1 MSVAF
6 SERYSDADELFV
18 NKSSPLFISCIER
31 MVLMNSNKSKGAIKI
46 LTVGLA
52 AAVISFTLTG
62 VAENVVSGALRGDD
76 IAYGLKRLTV
86 LSAALAMPI
95 NEFDKNESTQTY
107 DTVSQDKPETSD
119 EGNSSVSSI
128 EQTTQTESK
137 STAKP
142 STASTAGTAGTAST
156 VSTPSAT
163 ESEPTESLVPA
174 LAPVE
179 SKTGLISLNIRKDK
193 DDLTSYTA
201 KDGVTEEKHYGKIT
215 GDNVVELEHGQ
226 VRNCTE
232 MPSNILLT
240 EGTRKPGIKI
250 EGGSDPQVLIIH
262 THTTESYE
270 RDSDGYYDTSYSGRS
285 LCPANSV
292 VGVGAV
298 LAQTLADNGIST
310 IHDGTVFDDPIYN
323 YSYSRSRERIE
334 EILKEYP
341 SIKVVL
347 DIHRDGIADGDV
359 RIAPIAEI
367 DGKKAAQIMI
377 ICGCDDGTGILPDYI
392 YNLRFATYLQN
403 GIEADNAGLTR
414 PMLFDY
420 RFYNQD
426 LTRGSLVI
434 EFGALANDI
443 SQVRY
448 SAELAGKSIARL
460 LTELM

>member
-1 MSVAF
+1 MNG
-6 SERYSDADELFV
+6 
-18 NKSSPLFISCIER
+18 NK
-31 MVLMNSNKSKGAIKI
+31 NKGIIRIAV
-46 LTVGLA
+46 TGLA

-62 VAENVVSGALRGDD
+62 VAENAVSGALRGDD
-76 IAYGLKRLTV
+76 IADGLKRLTV
-86 LSAALAMPI
+86 LSATLAMPI
-95 NEFDKNESTQTY
+95 NDFDENESTQKD
-107 DTVSQDKPETSD
+107 DTVSQDKPESSVEVT
-119 EGNSSVSSI
+119 SSVSAVEEPI
-128 EQTTQTESK
+128 QTESK
-137 STAKP
+137 P
-142 STASTAGTAGTAST
+142 EPN
-156 VSTPSAT
+156 TPSAT
-163 ESEPTESLVPA
+163 ESESTESLVPA

-193 DDLTSYTA
+193 DDLASYTA

-215 GDNVVELEHGQ
+215 GDNVVDLEHGQ

-232 MPSNILLT
+232 MPSNVLLT

-250 EGGSDPQVLIIH
+250 ENKNEPQVLIIH

-310 IHDGTVFDDPIYN
+310 IHDGTVFDDPVYN

-367 DGKKAAQIMI
+367 NGKKAAQIMI

-403 GIEADNAGLTR
+403 GIEADNEGLTR

-448 SAELAGKSIARL
+448 SAQLAGKSIARL
-460 LTELM
+460 LNELT

>member
-1 MSVAF
+1 
-6 SERYSDADELFV
+6 
-18 NKSSPLFISCIER
+18 
-31 MVLMNSNKSKGAIKI
+31 MNSNKSKGAIKI

-62 VAENVVSGALRGDD
+62 VAENVVSGALRSDD

-86 LSAALAMPI
+86 LSATLAMPI
-95 NEFDKNESTQTY
+95 NEFDKNESTQTD
-107 DTVSQDKPETSD
+107 DTVSQDKPETPAGETASA
-119 EGNSSVSSI
+119 ESVEELPHS
-128 EQTTQTESK
+128 ESVAT
-137 STAKP
+137 SNTP
-142 STASTAGTAGTAST
+142 ST
-156 VSTPSAT
+156 T

-232 MPSNILLT
+232 MPSNVLLT
-240 EGTRKPGIKI
+240 EGTRKPGIRI
-250 EGGSDPQVLIIH
+250 ESGSDPQVLIIH

-359 RIAPIAEI
+359 RIAPVAELN
-367 DGKKAAQIMI
+367 GRKAAQIMI

-392 YNLRFATYLQN
+392 HNLRFATYLQN
-403 GIEADNAGLTR
+403 GIEADNEGLTR

>member
-1 MSVAF
+1 M
-6 SERYSDADELFV
+6 
-18 NKSSPLFISCIER
+18 NKNARLFISCIER
-31 MVLMNSNKSKGAIKI
+31 KVLMNGNKSKGIIRIAV
-46 LTVGLA
+46 TGLA

-62 VAENVVSGALRGDD
+62 VAENAVSGALRGED
-76 IAYGLKRLTV
+76 IAGGLKRLTV
-86 LSAALAMPI
+86 LSATLAMPI
-95 NEFDKNESTQTY
+95 NDFDENESTQKD
-107 DTVSQDKPETSD
+107 DTVSNDKPGTSAEET
-119 EGNSSVSSI
+119 SSVSSI
-128 EQTTQTESK
+128 EEIPRTESK
-137 STAKP
+137 P
-142 STASTAGTAGTAST
+142 EPN
-156 VSTPSAT
+156 TPSVT
-163 ESEPTESLVPA
+163 ESEATESLVPA

-193 DDLTSYTA
+193 DDLASYTA
-201 KDGVTEEKHYGKIT
+201 KDGLTEEKHYGKIT

-232 MPSNILLT
+232 MPSNVLLT

-250 EGGSDPQVLIIH
+250 ESSGEPQVLIIH

-298 LAQTLADNGIST
+298 LAQTLADNDIST
-310 IHDGTVFDDPIYN
+310 IHDGTVFDDPVYN

-359 RIAPIAEI
+359 RVAPVAEI
-367 DGKKAAQIMI
+367 NGKKAAQLMI

-403 GIEADNAGLTR
+403 GIEADNEGLTR

-443 SQVRY
+443 RQVRY
-448 SAELAGKSIARL
+448 TAELAGKSIARL
-460 LTELM
+460 LKELT